1 MRRRP
6 PFVLQLIRSQPTPM
20 NTLPTM
26 TAAELNAAIA
36 SGAMRLTRLPRR
48 GPRKGEA
55 TANRVG
61 GGGTAWRPSVAAG
74 HANRHI
80 RSGSPALR

>member
-1 MRRRP
+1 M
-6 PFVLQLIRSQPTPM
+6 T
-20 NTLPTM
+20 TLPTM
-26 TAAELNAAIA
+26 TASELDAAIA
-36 SGAMRLTRLPRR
+36 SGAMVLTRLPRR

-61 GGGTAWRPSVAAG
+61 GSGTAWRPSVAAG

>member
-1 MRRRP
+1 
-6 PFVLQLIRSQPTPM
+6 M

-26 TAAELNAAIA
+26 TAAELTAAIA
-36 SGAMRLTRLPRR
+36 NGTMTLTRLPRR

-61 GGGTAWRPSVAAG
+61 GSGTAWRPSVAAG

>member
-1 MRRRP
+1 M
-6 PFVLQLIRSQPTPM
+6 
-20 NTLPTM
+20 TLPTVM
-26 TAAELNAAIA
+26 TAADLNAAIEN
-36 SGAMRLTRLPRR
+36 GTMTLTRLPRR

>member
-1 MRRRP
+1 
-6 PFVLQLIRSQPTPM
+6 M
-20 NTLPTM
+20 NTPTVM

-55 TANRVG
+55 TMTRVG
-61 GGGTAWRPSVAAG
+61 GSGTAWRPSVAAG

>member
-1 MRRRP
+1 
-6 PFVLQLIRSQPTPM
+6 M

-26 TAAELNAAIA
+26 TAAELTAAIA
-36 SGAMRLTRLPRR
+36 SGTMTLTRLPRR

-61 GGGTAWRPSVAAG
+61 GSGTAWRPAVSAG

>member
-1 MRRRP
+1 MTTTN
-6 PFVLQLIRSQPTPM
+6 V
-20 NTLPTM
+20 M
-26 TAAELNAAIA
+26 TAAELNQAIA
-36 SGAMRLTRLPRR
+36 SGTMRLTRLPQR

-55 TANRVG
+55 TMTRVG
-61 GGGTAWRPSVAAG
+61 GSGTAWRPSVAAG

>member
-1 MRRRP
+1 
-6 PFVLQLIRSQPTPM
+6 M

-36 SGAMRLTRLPRR
+36 SGAMTLTRLPQR

-55 TANRVG
+55 TMSQVG
-61 GGGTAWRPSVAAG
+61 GSKTAWRPAVKAG

-80 RSGSPALR
+80 RSGAPV

>member
-1 MRRRP
+1 
-6 PFVLQLIRSQPTPM
+6 M

-36 SGAMRLTRLPRR
+36 SGALKLTRLPRR

-55 TANRVG
+55 TMSRVG
-61 GGGTAWRPSVAAG
+61 GSKTAWRPSVAAG

>member
-1 MRRRP
+1 
-6 PFVLQLIRSQPTPM
+6 M

-61 GGGTAWRPSVAAG
+61 GGGTAWRPSVASG